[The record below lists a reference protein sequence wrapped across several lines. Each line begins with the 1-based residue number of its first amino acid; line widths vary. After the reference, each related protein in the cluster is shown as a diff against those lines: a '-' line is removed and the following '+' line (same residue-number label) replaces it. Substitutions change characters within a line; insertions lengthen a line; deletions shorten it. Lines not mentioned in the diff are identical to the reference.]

1 MATNT
6 KPVRQGKLPPLE
18 AGDRLTLDEFLRRYE
33 AMPNVKAELIDGRV
47 VMPSPVRQQAHGK
60 PHSWMTTWLGTYEA
74 STPGTETGIESTLKL
89 DIGNGPQPDTFLRL
103 LPEFGG
109 RTMLAEN
116 DYLVGGP
123 ELVVEIAAS
132 SVSYDLHDK
141 FELYRR
147 HGVKEYLVWRA
158 EDHEID
164 WFVLRQGRYEPLAA
178 GEDGVTRSEVHPGLW
193 LDRPALLRGDLA
205 TVLEVLRRGLETPE
219 HAEFVARL
227 QNALS
232 KPRD

>member
-6 KPVRQGKLPPLE
+6 KPVRHGKLPPLE

-103 LPEFGG
+103 LPECGG

-116 DYLVGGP
+116 DYLIGGP
-123 ELVVEIAAS
+123 ELVTEIAAS

-141 FELYRR
+141 FELYCR
-147 HGVKEYLVWRA
+147 HGVMEYVVWRVEEEA
-158 EDHEID
+158 ID
-164 WFVLRQGRYEPLAA
+164 WFVLHEGHYELLIA
-178 GEDGVTRSEVHPGLW
+178 GDDGVSRSQVFPGLW
-193 LDRPALLRGDLA
+193 LDRPALLRGELA
-205 TVLEVLRRGLETPE
+205 SVIEMLRRGLESPE
-219 HAEFVARL
+219 HVEFVARL

-232 KPRD
+232 KPRE